1 MAVEQNP
8 DSANTLKLLKSPNIE
23 DFNKIRIRNDEN
35 SILRAIL
42 TGLNLS
48 ENYHIQLR
56 KELANII
63 EESNYNNDIL
73 NKLNYQNLKQLA
85 EDVRNPN
92 TNLSFYTIS
101 PLCNKYNL
109 VCKIYLEDSIYKGN
123 KWLEIRN
130 VNQNINQQEPIFLS
144 CYQGE
149 KPDLEGH
156 FYLLV
161 PKLSPLQVYEAAKK
175 IKETLDKVKNT
186 KSIST
191 QANIMIWNC
200 DSISNY
206 TKRSF
211 LLEQLYT
218 NNIQL
223 CLLQETMLKRS
234 DKMYMKGY
242 RIYRADN
249 SERRKGVAI
258 LVSDELKSLNQITEK
273 DDTNGRY
280 IQLKIT
286 ADDNSHEVFLLN
298 NIYIEPDQENNREII
313 PESIW
318 QSEHIAGDLNKMNTG
333 FTIESNIYHIKNMGK
348 RINKINLPKIISDH
362 PMLIYQM
369 NIPIPL
375 KNNFE
380 EITIFDKN
388 KLTQNNEEIK
398 KITLN
403 INYIPILINP
413 SKIIKRKIHTIKL
426 TNENRKF

>member
-1 MAVEQNP
+1 MEHKLKRLKVCKNHKCIYCIKKNPRTKQKNRRKKLPNQKRKRARKKINKNRQLNESTMAVEQNP
-8 DSANTLKLLKSPNIE
+8 DSANSLKLLKSTNIE

-73 NKLNYQNLKQLA
+73 NKLNYQNSKQLA

-92 TNLSFYTIS
+92 TNLSFDTIS

-156 FYLLV
+156 FDLLV

-186 KSIST
+186 KNTST
-191 QANIMIWNC
+191 QVNIMIWNC

-206 TKRSF
+206 IKRSF

-298 NIYIEPDQENNREII
+298 NIYIEPDQENNKEIK

-333 FTIESNIYHIKNMGK
+333 FRIESNIYHIKNMK
-348 RINKINLPKIISDH
+348 
-362 PMLIYQM
+362 
-369 NIPIPL
+369 
-375 KNNFE
+375 
-380 EITIFDKN
+380 KN
-388 KLTQNNEEIK
+388 K
-398 KITLN
+398 
-403 INYIPILINP
+403 
-413 SKIIKRKIHTIKL
+413 
-426 TNENRKF
+426 